1 MALRRCPRY
10 DERMLSVTDPRIER
24 LETELARVRSAF
36 ETSLDAIPGDRVH
49 RAPPDAWTP
58 AQLVWHVAK
67 VERGIARLIERLD
80 AALPPMSTI
89 PPGPTEKGVLHLLDS
104 IDFNDRSRRLIAPEP
119 LRPPQTVDIV
129 AERARWADGRAQLLG
144 AIRAAGPKLS
154 LIRYDH
160 LFFGPFDGWQWTLSV
175 ARHEERHLL
184 QLKEVAAAAL

>member
-1 MALRRCPRY
+1 MRIA
-10 DERMLSVTDPRIER
+10 TDPRVER
-24 LETELARVRSAF
+24 LEMELARVRRAF
-36 ETSLDAIPGDRVH
+36 ETSLDAIPGDRLH
-49 RAPPDAWTP
+49 RAPPGAWTP

-80 AALPPMSTI
+80 AAIPPMSTI
-89 PPGPTEKGVLHLLDS
+89 PPGPTSDGVLHLLDA
-104 IDFNDRSRRLIAPEP
+104 IDYNDRSRRLIAPEP
-119 LRPPQTVDIV
+119 LRPPEVVDIV

-160 LFFGPFDGWQWTLSV
+160 VFFGPFDGWQWTLSV

-184 QLKEVAAAAL
+184 QLNEVATTAP